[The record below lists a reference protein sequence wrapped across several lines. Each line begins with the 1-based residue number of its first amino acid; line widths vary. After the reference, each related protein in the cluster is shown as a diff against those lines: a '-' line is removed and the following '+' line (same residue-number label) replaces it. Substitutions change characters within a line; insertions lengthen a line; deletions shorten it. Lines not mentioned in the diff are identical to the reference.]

1 MERGDLSSRL
11 AQSNVSEIPNTPPLN
26 KFGGTFENGWEIFFS
41 ELNTF
46 LSQLQS
52 VQQSGGI
59 YINRNGMVVT
69 LTGSVGREPVNVG
82 IPPVVPFAMDG
93 VSVDSEG
100 NVNAPMLA
108 DGVFKTFSLSYIAKE
123 F

>member
-1 MERGDLSSRL
+1 MEIGNLSARL

-52 VQQSGGI
+52 VQQSGNI
-59 YINRNGMVVT
+59 FINRNGMVVT
-69 LTGSVGREPVNVG
+69 LTGSVGRSPVNVG
-82 IPPVVPFAMDG
+82 VPPIVPFSIDG
-93 VSVDSEG
+93 INVDVDG
-100 NVNAPMLA
+100 NVTAPGMGEGMA
-108 DGVFKTFSLSYIAKE
+108 RNFSLSYIAKE